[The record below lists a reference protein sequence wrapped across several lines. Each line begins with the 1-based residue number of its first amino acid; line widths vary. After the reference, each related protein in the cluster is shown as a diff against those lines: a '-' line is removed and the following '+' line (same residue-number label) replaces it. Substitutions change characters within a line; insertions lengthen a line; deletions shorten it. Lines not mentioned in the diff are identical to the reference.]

1 MRILKNTTKN
11 CVINTYFGRRAP
23 HVDHSFSAML
33 VALPFI
39 YEYPIKVQLSILLF
53 FLVISYVNRR
63 ARIAIG
69 SLAGAYLG
77 FKILVPVMGWAFFLF
92 KGVAWFGFYI
102 YFFQKAV
109 RYAITSFDYI
119 FGDGLESLIRELD
132 KHGR

>member
-1 MRILKNTTKN
+1 
-11 CVINTYFGRRAP
+11 
-23 HVDHSFSAML
+23 ML

-39 YEYPIKVQLSILLF
+39 YEYPIKVQLSILLL

-63 ARIAIG
+63 ARIVIG

-77 FKILVPVMGWAFFLF
+77 FKILVPVIGWAFLLF
-92 KGVAWFGFYI
+92 KSVAWFGFYI

-109 RYAITSFDYI
+109 HYAITSFDYI
-119 FGDGLESLIRELD
+119 FGEGLESLIRELD

>member
-1 MRILKNTTKN
+1 
-11 CVINTYFGRRAP
+11 
-23 HVDHSFSAML
+23 ML

-63 ARIAIG
+63 ARIAVG

-77 FKILVPVMGWAFFLF
+77 FKILAPVMGWTFFLF
-92 KGVAWFGFYI
+92 KAVAWFGFYI

-119 FGDGLESLIRELD
+119 LGDGLESLIRELD